1 MSSNSRIILNDGRMF
16 TDYTQNSIK
25 NEKIKKQYGIKNNQS
40 YREFLTKHAEI
51 IMKRNY
57 NEMTQLNNTPLL
69 LQNNDKGPYLFDGIH
84 DDTKPKGY
92 SDSELKNE
100 FLNKEKA
107 ISMNVRQF
115 IN

>member
-1 MSSNSRIILNDGRMF
+1 MSSNSWVILNDGRTF

-57 NEMTQLNNTPLL
+57 NEMTEINNTPLFL
-69 LQNNDKGPYLFDGIH
+69 SPLE
-84 DDTKPKGY
+84 DTPKNE
-92 SDSELKNE
+92 SELKQAY
-100 FLNKEKA
+100 LNKEKA
-107 ISMNVRQF
+107 ISTHYRQF

>member
-1 MSSNSRIILNDGRMF
+1 MSSNSWVILNDGRTF

-57 NEMTQLNNTPLL
+57 NEITEINHTPLL
-69 LQNNDKGPYLFDGIH
+69 LQN
-84 DDTKPKGY
+84 KPLP
-92 SDSELKNE
+92 SSESQLKQDY
-100 FLNKEKA
+100 LNKEKA
-107 ISMNVRQF
+107 MSMNHRQF

>member
-1 MSSNSRIILNDGRMF
+1 MSSNSWVILNDGRTF

-57 NEMTQLNNTPLL
+57 NEMTEINHTPLL
-69 LQNNDKGPYLFDGIH
+69 QKNTY
-84 DDTKPKGY
+84 DDTPK
-92 SDSELKNE
+92 SESELKQAY
-100 FLNKEKA
+100 LNKENA
-107 ISMNVRQF
+107 ISTHYRQF